1 MNAPTATA
9 AGSQLPIFIGN
20 DASASAPG
28 NASADNTDRAT
39 FANLLLGSHDEA
51 APTEVRNTL
60 PQALPTAAEST
71 TEETV
76 GAADLQLAGL
86 LPAIDV
92 ALNVAAAKTA
102 PIERDTDNAGTDHI
116 DNILA
121 QTTLAGALASASA
134 PVLVSIQA
142 ENPVQAESDN
152 HATHPQAALPAM
164 AVAAQQTPITTI
176 GLDEGEEGVQR
187 LQGDVAKTTS
197 AASSALT
204 SLGTPLQP
212 EHRPMPASPSSQAA
226 SPMPASPSSQAAS
239 PMPAQPS
246 SQAASPMPAPP
257 SSQAANLM
265 PEPLQ
270 NEGAIESA
278 TSLLAATSTGP
289 ANGSDGTAAPPMPSM
304 AILESAASTR
314 LGSPAVAAPATE
326 SVPLLPDTLAMDAD
340 FDDGLGQRIEWMARE
355 GIGQARLKL
364 TPEGMGQISIQ
375 LNLDGNRLDAQFQAS
390 HSQVRQAL
398 NASLDHLRDMLREQ
412 GVQLGNT
419 HVGQH
424 AQGQAQ
430 GQTEGGGD
438 KQHGPASATAS
449 SDPAVDASADTAQP
463 APRWQGSARHLL
475 DTWA

>member
-71 TEETV
+71 TEETL

-212 EHRPMPASPSSQAA
+212 EHR
-226 SPMPASPSSQAAS
+226 
-239 PMPAQPS
+239 
-246 SQAASPMPAPP
+246 PMPAPP